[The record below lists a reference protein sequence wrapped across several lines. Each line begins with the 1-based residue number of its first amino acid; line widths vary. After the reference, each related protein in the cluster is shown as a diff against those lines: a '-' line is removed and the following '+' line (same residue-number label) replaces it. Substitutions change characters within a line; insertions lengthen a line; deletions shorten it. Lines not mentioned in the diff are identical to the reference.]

1 MAYGI
6 HSDVAVD
13 QFGNALA
20 NASVTV
26 YSVVAGSVVTNPLA
40 TIYSAASSITATPT
54 QQANPMTTD
63 ALGRYAFGAPDGF
76 YAIDISGSNFPT
88 YRVYKNLVTTYLP
101 GAGGV
106 ASVALALPAQ
116 FAISG
121 SPVTGTGT
129 LTGAWNTQANNL
141 IFAGP
146 STGGPLAP
154 TFRVL
159 VASDLP
165 ASGITP
171 AAYQAIN
178 TTTGALTLCIF
189 SIDTAGRITGAAS
202 NSFTVP
208 LYSTQGTWAKA
219 QNVAS
224 VALTFGNPLVTD
236 ATLGNAFQTTAT
248 ANFVFQNP
256 TGLVSGGTYLWEITQ
271 DGVGSRLIS
280 SYGSLFTFPGGTPG
294 VLSTAAGAVD
304 LLTAYYDGTK
314 LRCTLSKAYA

>member
-6 HSDVAVD
+6 HSDVATD
-13 QFGNALA
+13 QFGNALT

-26 YSVVAGSVVTNPLA
+26 YSVVGGVVQATPLA
-40 TIYSAASSITATPT
+40 TIYTPVSCITATPIM
-54 QQANPMTTD
+54 QANPMTTD

-76 YAIDISGSNFPT
+76 YAIDISGSNFAT

-116 FAISG
+116 FSIGG

-129 LTGAWNTQANNL
+129 LTGSWVAQNNNL

-146 STGGPLAP
+146 ATGGPLAP
-154 TFRVL
+154 TFRSL
-159 VASDLP
+159 AASDLP
-165 ASGITP
+165 ASGVAATTYGAFAPSTGVGNFP
-171 AAYQAIN
+171 ALVVDL
-178 TTTGALTLCIF
+178 TGRVT
-189 SIDTAGRITGAAS
+189 SAS
-202 NSFTVP
+202 NISFTIPVFAA
-208 LYSTQGTWAKA
+208 QGTWNKA

-224 VALTFGNPLVTD
+224 VALSFGNPLVTD
-236 ATLGNAFQTTAT
+236 ATLGNAFHATAT

-256 TGLVSGGTYLWEITQ
+256 TGLVSGGTYLWKITQ

-280 SYGSLFTFPGGTPG
+280 SYGTMFKFPGGVAG
-294 VLSTAAGAVD
+294 VLSSAAGAVD
-304 LLTAYYDGTK
+304 LLTAYYDGTN
-314 LRCTLSKAYA
+314 LLCNLSKAYA

>member
-6 HSDVAVD
+6 HSDVALD

-26 YSVVAGSVVTNPLA
+26 YSVVAGVVQVNPLA
-40 TIYSAASSITATPT
+40 TIYTAVSSITSTPL
-54 QQANPMTTD
+54 QQSNPMTTD
-63 ALGRYAFGAPDGF
+63 PLGRYAFGAPDGF
-76 YAIDISGSNFPT
+76 YAIDISGANFPT

-106 ASVALALPAQ
+106 SNVALALPSQ

-129 LTGAWNTQANNL
+129 LTGSWNTQANNL
-141 IFAGP
+141 VFAGP
-146 STGGPLAP
+146 ATGGPLAP
-154 TFRVL
+154 TFRAL
-159 VASDLP
+159 VTSDLP
-165 ASGITP
+165 NSGATP
-171 AAYQAIN
+171 GAYQAIN
-178 TTTGALTLCIF
+178 TTTGAVTLVVF
-189 SIDTAGRITGAAS
+189 TVDVAGRITSTAS
-202 NSFTVP
+202 TPFTIP
-208 LYSTQGTWAKA
+208 LYSTQGTWTKA

-224 VALTFGNPLVTD
+224 VALSFGNPLVTD

-271 DGVGSRLIS
+271 DGVGSRLIT

-294 VLSTAAGAVD
+294 VLSTAAGSVD